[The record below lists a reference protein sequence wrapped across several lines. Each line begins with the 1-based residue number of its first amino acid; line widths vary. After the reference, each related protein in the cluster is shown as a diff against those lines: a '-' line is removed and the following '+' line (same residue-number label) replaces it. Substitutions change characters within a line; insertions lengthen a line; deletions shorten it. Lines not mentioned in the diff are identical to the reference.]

1 MIVDFMLICLNL
13 GYHAENWKA
22 RMESGVERGKTGCGW
37 TAVGIVAVGNELGIS
52 SRPLVSGRMP
62 LNSHS
67 YLVGQGWQGT
77 GKALREGA
85 ISRPVVIAQK
95 KSLAGVGK
103 DRDEAYPFWD
113 Q

>member
-1 MIVDFMLICLNL
+1 
-13 GYHAENWKA
+13 
-22 RMESGVERGKTGCGW
+22 
-37 TAVGIVAVGNELGIS
+37 
-52 SRPLVSGRMP
+52 MP

-77 GKALREGA
+77 GEALREGA
-85 ISRPVVIAQK
+85 INRPVVIAQK

>member
-1 MIVDFMLICLNL
+1 VDEWLWAF
-13 GYHAENWKA
+13 W
-22 RMESGVERGKTGCGW
+22 RGKQTENFPPISGC
-37 TAVGIVAVGNELGIS
+37 
-52 SRPLVSGRMP
+52 MP

-77 GKALREGA
+77 GKALREGG

>member
-1 MIVDFMLICLNL
+1 MIVDFILICLNL
-13 GYHAENWKA
+13 GYHDENWKA
-22 RMESGVERGKTGCGW
+22 RMESGVKRGKVDCGL
-37 TAVGIVAVGNELGIS
+37 TAVGILAWETNRVFSSIS
-52 SRPLVSGRMP
+52 RCMP

-77 GKALREGA
+77 GKALRDGG

-95 KSLAGVGK
+95 KSLAGGGK